1 MTNYHQQQVAHP
13 QQQYQQPAQQAQQ
26 PRNKA
31 LVALAE
37 RLHIDAQ
44 EVQNIVMRTLVSAKN
59 NQQPTPEEFVTFLAI
74 ANEYKLNPLTK
85 EIYAFSNRGT
95 IQPIVSIDG
104 WLSIINNHPQFDG
117 MEFIDN
123 LDANS
128 NLVSV
133 TCSIYRKDRTRP
145 TQVTEYMDECAD
157 KSGKS
162 EPWRR
167 WPARMLRH
175 KATIQ
180 AARYAFGLSGIYDP
194 DEADRIDSVKDVT
207 PQPAAIASDA
217 GTVTAVQAQ
226 QIRSALLVAGKDEA
240 YICGK
245 AQADCIENILASKF
259 ETCINHL
266 ARFAGVQQPEAPQQQ
281 PAIEV

>member
-1 MTNYHQQQVAHP
+1 MNNQYQMQQ
-13 QQQYQQPAQQAQQ
+13 QQPAQQAQQ

-44 EVQNIVMRTLVSAKN
+44 EVQNIVMRTLVSAKG
-59 NQQPTPEEFVTFLAI
+59 NQQPTAEEFVTFLAI

-117 MEFIDN
+117 MEFVDN
-123 LDANS
+123 LDANG

-133 TCSIYRKDRTRP
+133 TCSIYRKDRSRP
-145 TQVTEYMDECAD
+145 TQVTEYMDECKD

-162 EPWRR
+162 EPWKR

-175 KATIQ
+175 KAAVQ

-194 DEADRIDSVKDVT
+194 DEEDRIQSVKDVT
-207 PQPAAIASDA
+207 PSHVEQ
-217 GTVTAVQAQ
+217 VTALQ
-226 QIRSALLVAGKDEA
+226 QL
-240 YICGK
+240 
-245 AQADCIENILASKF
+245 
-259 ETCINHL
+259 
-266 ARFAGVQQPEAPQQQ
+266 PEARLEKFISSIKSGSTTAEQLIPQIESRYSMSSEQKQQ
-281 PAIEV
+281 LLEA

>member
-1 MTNYHQQQVAHP
+1 MSNQVQAYGQQQV
-13 QQQYQQPAQQAQQ
+13 QQ

-59 NQQPTPEEFVTFLAI
+59 NQQPTAEEFVTFLAI

-104 WLSIINNHPQFDG
+104 WLSIINSHPQFDG
-117 MEFIDN
+117 MEFVDST
-123 LDANS
+123 DANG
-128 NLVSV
+128 NLISV
-133 TCSIYRKDRTRP
+133 TCSIYRKDRSRA
-145 TQVTEYMDECAD
+145 TQVTEYMSECA
-157 KSGKS
+157 GNS
-162 EPWRR
+162 EPWKR

-175 KATIQ
+175 KAAIQ

-194 DEADRIDSVKDVT
+194 DEADRIQSVKNVT
-207 PQPAAIASDA
+207 PTHVEEAALQQLPQNRFERFLAAIQSES
-217 GTVTAVQAQ
+217 TTAEELIPQIESRYSMSSEQKQ
-226 QIRSALLVAGKDEA
+226 QLLEA
-240 YICGK
+240 
-245 AQADCIENILASKF
+245 
-259 ETCINHL
+259 
-266 ARFAGVQQPEAPQQQ
+266 
-281 PAIEV
+281 